1 MTNGKR
7 KAEHLQ
13 IAISRNVAFQRLS
26 AGFDAYRFVH
36 QALPELD
43 LAQIDLSM
51 ELFGKRL
58 SAPIVISPMIGG
70 IPEAQTLN
78 RTLAE
83 AAQQL
88 GLAMGV
94 GSQRCAIEDPR
105 CECSYQLRTVAPDIL
120 LFANLGA
127 VQLNY
132 GYGIKECRRAVEM
145 AGADALVLHLNPL
158 QEALQPEGN
167 CNFRGLLA
175 KIASI
180 CRQLEVPVVAREVGW
195 GISQEAAQEL
205 AEAGVS
211 GIDVAGAG
219 GTSWSRIEGL
229 RGQTHSARNI
239 AAAFAEWGIPTSEAI
254 GLARAGAPA
263 LPLIASGGIRTGV
276 DIAKA
281 IVLGADAAGIGLPLL
296 KAARLSAARA
306 RAALEELITQL
317 RLTMFCI
324 GAGSIAQLRSTPHL
338 LKKDG
343 VGHGVSDWNGF
354 SARPLPGRQ
363 LGKKEAALSAR
374 TDA

>member
-1 MTNGKR
+1 MNAKR

-13 IAISRNVAFQRLS
+13 IAISRNVAFKRLS
-26 AGFDAYRFVH
+26 AGFEAYWFVH

-43 LAQIDLSM
+43 LAQIDLSV
-51 ELFGKRL
+51 ELLGKRL

-78 RTLAE
+78 LALAE
-83 AAQQL
+83 AAQEL

-105 CECSYQLRTVAPDIL
+105 CECFYQLRTVAPDIL

-132 GYGIKECRRAVEM
+132 GYGIEECRRAVEM

-180 CRQLEVPVVAREVGW
+180 CRQLDVPVVAREVGW
-195 GISQEAAQEL
+195 GISRETAQQL
-205 AEAGVS
+205 VEAGVS

-229 RGQTHSARNI
+229 RGQTRSARKV
-239 AAAFAEWGIPTSEAI
+239 AAAFADWGIPTSDAI
-254 GLARAGAPA
+254 GLARAGAPG
-263 LPLIASGGIRTGV
+263 LPLIANGGIRTGI

-281 IVLGADAAGIGLPLL
+281 IALGADAAGIALPLL
-296 KAARLSAARA
+296 KAARLSTQHVLS
-306 RAALEELITQL
+306 ALEELIVQL

-324 GAGSIAQLRSTPHL
+324 GAGSIEQLRSTPHL

-343 VGHGVSDWNGF
+343 VNHGVSDENGF
-354 SARPLPGRQ
+354 SARPLSGSQ
-363 LGKKEAALSAR
+363 LGQEDAAIPAR
-374 TDA
+374 ADA

>member
-1 MTNGKR
+1 MANAKR

-13 IAISRNVAFQRLS
+13 IAISRNVAFKRLS
-26 AGFDAYRFVH
+26 AGFEAYRFVH

-43 LAQIDLSM
+43 PAQIDLSV
-51 ELFGKRL
+51 ELFGRRL
-58 SAPIVISPMIGG
+58 SAPIMISPMIGG

-78 RTLAE
+78 RALAE

-105 CECSYQLRTVAPDIL
+105 SECFYQLRTVAPDIL

-132 GYGIKECRRAVEM
+132 GYGIEQCRRAVEM

-167 CNFRGLLA
+167 CNFRGLLP

-195 GISQEAAQEL
+195 GISKEAAQQL

-229 RGQTHSARNI
+229 RGQTHSTRNI

-296 KAARLSAARA
+296 KAARLSAEHARS
-306 RAALEELITQL
+306 ALEELLTQL

-324 GAGSIAQLRSTPHL
+324 GAGSIEQLRNTPHL

-343 VGHGVSDWNGF
+343 VSHGVSDWNGF

-363 LGKKEAALSAR
+363 LGQEDAALSAR
-374 TDA
+374 ADA